1 MAETAQHYVTYA
13 KHISL
18 NKAIDTASWEMIKLL
33 ESRTNMKPLDAY
45 GLVSLAMDCRIGSL
59 SSSDKSIHCLVGK
72 SMWQ

>member
-1 MAETAQHYVTYA
+1 VIDA
-13 KHISL
+13 KDISP
-18 NKAIDTASWEMIKLL
+18 NKAIDTASWEIKLL

-45 GLVSLAMDCRIGSL
+45 GLVSLAMDCRIGSM